1 MKTASRSNNFD
12 LIRLLAAAQVVFA
25 HAVGHTPVL
34 AGHPAWLQ
42 SLLDVVSLFPG
53 VAVFFVIS
61 GFLIPR
67 SYERLED
74 RPLAYFLHRGLRIYP
89 ALIVCLLVS
98 LAVLGTFGFLEPA
111 VTGTPEFWA
120 WLLGQLTCGQFY
132 NPGFF
137 RDFGV
142 GVVNGA
148 LWTISV
154 ELQFYV
160 LVPLIHVISRRTR
173 FGDLLLATSFL
184 ASFVAF
190 CYVDMGSNS
199 PLGFHHAPMTVKL
212 LFVTIIPHWW
222 MFMLGML
229 MQRYYGRLRGILE
242 GKIIYYFAAYTCFAA
257 TRQFI
262 IGRDPSWFGWFY
274 LGYLPERLL
283 LATLTISAAFSMR
296 DLSGR
301 LLRGAVLS
309 YGIYIY
315 HFIVINV
322 LLELGWMDTL
332 PAVAVVFVLSAA
344 AGALSWFGIEKR
356 ALALK
361 PRVDAA
367 KLPNKISSGVKNEE
381 LNRI

>member
-1 MKTASRSNNFD
+1 VHLETTSRSNNFD
-12 LIRLLAAAQVVFA
+12 LIRLLAAAQVVFV

-34 AGHPAWLQ
+34 TSHPPWLR
-42 SLLDVVSLFPG
+42 SLLDVVILFPG

-74 RPLAYFLHRGLRIYP
+74 RPRAYFMHRALRIYP

-98 LAVLGTFGFLEPA
+98 LAVLGVFGFLGPA
-111 VTGTPEFWA
+111 VIGSPEFMA
-120 WLLGQLTCGQFY
+120 WLFGQLTCGQFY
-132 NPGFF
+132 NPAFF

-154 ELQFYV
+154 ELQFYAV
-160 LVPLIHVISRRTR
+160 VPLLHVISRRTR
-173 FGDLLLATSFL
+173 LGGLLLASSFL
-184 ASFVAF
+184 ASFVTF
-190 CYVDMGSNS
+190 CYVDMVSNKT
-199 PLGFHHAPMTVKL
+199 LGFHEAPMAVKL

-222 MFMLGML
+222 MFGLGML
-229 MQRYYGRLRGILE
+229 LRRHYGRLRGMLE
-242 GKIIYYFAAYTCFAA
+242 GKFIHHLAAYTCFAA
-257 TRQFI
+257 ARQFL
-262 IGRDPSWFGWFY
+262 IGRDASWFGWFY
-274 LGYLPERLL
+274 PGYLPERVL
-283 LATLTISAAFSMR
+283 LATMTTSAAFTMR

-301 LLRGAVLS
+301 LLRGVDIS

-315 HFIVINV
+315 HFIIINV
-322 LLELGWMDTL
+322 LLELGWMSTL
-332 PAVAVVFVLSAA
+332 PAVAAVFLLSSA

-361 PRVDAA
+361 PRVDGAGLREAA
-367 KLPNKISSGVKNEE
+367 C
-381 LNRI
+381 R